1 MKIVKIVMGTDVLK
15 SYDTLQQE
23 LDKAKSNL
31 KGLNDN
37 IRRIIGREPQ
47 DIHLRG
53 DRKRNFNDSRR
64 NDFNNSDRQKNREL
78 SPISI
83 KRRQQETKSVFSR
96 LSGPPI
102 SRDDEQKPKIHS
114 RVIRELPTRQEIVAA
129 QGVDEESRAR
139 NKRMFGCLLGTLQK
153 FCQEESRLKQKEDM
167 KAQIEKK
174 LEEQEIKERENL
186 RKERQTLFYDR
197 KRQQLEIRK
206 LELKMTRLREF
217 EIWEKTKKDLFNFI
231 KTKSKPHIYFKPK
244 LKNEKLEKRL
254 ADCRSELEQ
263 EIEKKRAALNEE
275 IMAIEN
281 RFKLQEENLLEKVV
295 NHSENTKHNRC
306 NANYENDDD
315 VEDDEHDSIYND
327 SDDNDADTLQN
338 NRLHSVLKTEK
349 NEHKNNENHSKDS
362 KKDEK
367 SQEYHKID
375 ENNSFKLDKDKKLE

>member
-1 MKIVKIVMGTDVLK
+1 
-15 SYDTLQQE
+15 
-23 LDKAKSNL
+23 
-31 KGLNDN
+31 
-37 IRRIIGREPQ
+37 
-47 DIHLRG
+47 
-53 DRKRNFNDSRR
+53 
-64 NDFNNSDRQKNREL
+64 
-78 SPISI
+78 
-83 KRRQQETKSVFSR
+83 
-96 LSGPPI
+96 
-102 SRDDEQKPKIHS
+102 
-114 RVIRELPTRQEIVAA
+114 
-129 QGVDEESRAR
+129 
-139 NKRMFGCLLGTLQK
+139 MFGCLLGTLQK

-349 NEHKNNENHSKDS
+349 NGKSIKIKLNYKNQFLLFFFLLFKEHKNNENHSKDS